1 MKKTT
6 LYNVHIALNAKMTIF
21 GGFEMPIQYAGV
33 KKEHLTVR
41 NNLGVFDISHM
52 GEFYISGPNALPLLQ
67 YICSNDI

>member
-6 LYNVHIALNAKMTIF
+6 LYNTHLELNAKMTSF
-21 GGFEMPIQYAGV
+21 GGFEMPIQYSGV

-41 NNLGVFDISHM
+41 NNLGVFDVSHM
-52 GEFYISGPNALPLLQ
+52 GEFYVSGPNALPLLQ